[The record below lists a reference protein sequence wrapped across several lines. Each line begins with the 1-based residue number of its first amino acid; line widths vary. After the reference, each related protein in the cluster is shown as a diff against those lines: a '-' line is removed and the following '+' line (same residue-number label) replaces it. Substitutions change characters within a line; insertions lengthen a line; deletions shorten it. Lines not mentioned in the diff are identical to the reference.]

1 MLQCKILIQLW
12 NLCTKKKEVPE
23 SVTGRCSL
31 SILLYSVIK
40 GEHWPEIKLDNQYP
54 KECKYE
60 VVLKFSKISNQ
71 VQNLKRRYSL

>member
-1 MLQCKILIQLW
+1 MLQRKILIQLC

-40 GEHWPEIKLDNQYP
+40 GEH
-54 KECKYE
+54 
-60 VVLKFSKISNQ
+60 
-71 VQNLKRRYSL
+71 